1 MALPK
6 AIQEQLDAAEA
17 IQQQM
22 QNQTVEPVTPP
33 AEPNPEPQPPAE
45 PTPDPQPA
53 EPQPQPQVTPP
64 DATDPEPDWKQRAKT
79 LEGKYNAE
87 VPRLHGQL
95 KDLNTQLAH
104 ALEQIHQLKTAQPAP
119 PEPKRPE
126 LITKDDEETF
136 GSDLIDLSR
145 RVVREE
151 FAQLAPQVVA
161 ELRKEFAPI
170 REQVGEVQ
178 KKTAQT
184 EEERF
189 WTSIDTAVPDWREI
203 DQDQKW
209 LEWLAE
215 YDPMTGKTR
224 QTALDDAHNA
234 LDAARVAA
242 IFKVFKGTFQPAPAT
257 APQATNQ
264 KREELQ
270 RQVAPSKSRAATTA
284 PAPERTWTAEEYE
297 RAFDPRLSAT
307 MSADQISQLQAEAD
321 KAYAEGRVKW

>member
-1 MALPK
+1 MLPK
-6 AIQEQLDAAEA
+6 AIQDQLDAAEA
-17 IQQQM
+17 IQQQLT
-22 QNQTVEPVTPP
+22 NQTAEPVTPP
-33 AEPNPEPQPPAE
+33 AEPNPEPQPAPE
-45 PTPDPQPA
+45 PTPDPNPA
-53 EPQPQPQVTPP
+53 EPQPQPPVTPP
-64 DATDPEPDWKQRAKT
+64 APQEPEPDWKQRAKT

-95 KDLNTQLAH
+95 KEMNTQLAT
-104 ALEQIHQLKTAQPAP
+104 ALEQISQLKSAQPKP
-119 PEPKRPE
+119 PEPKPQE
-126 LITKDDEETF
+126 FVTKDDEETF

-151 FAQLAPQVVA
+151 FAQLAPFMVEQI
-161 ELRKEFAPI
+161 RKEFAPI

-189 WTSIDTAVPDWREI
+189 WTSIDTAVPDWRDI
-203 DQDQKW
+203 DQDPKW
-209 LEWLAE
+209 LEWLGE
-215 YDPMTGKTR
+215 YDPLTGATR
-224 QTALDDAHNA
+224 QEALNTAHTA

-242 IFKVFKGTFQPAPAT
+242 IFKVFKGASQPAPA
-257 APQATNQ
+257 PQPTNQ

-270 RQVAPSKSRAATTA
+270 RQVAPAKSRAATTA
-284 PAPERTWTAEEYE
+284 PAPERNWTAAEYE

-307 MSADQISQLQAEAD
+307 MNADEIAALQADAD

>member
-17 IQQQM
+17 LQQQLT
-22 QNQTVEPVTPP
+22 NQTAEPVIPP

-64 DATDPEPDWKQRAKT
+64 EPSEPETDWKQRAKT

-95 KDLNTQLAH
+95 KDLNTQLAN
-104 ALEQIHQLKTAQPAP
+104 ALEQIHQLKTAQPTP
-119 PEPKRPE
+119 PEPKRQE
-126 LITKDDEETF
+126 FVTKDDEETF

-151 FAQLAPQVVA
+151 FAQLAPLVVA
-161 ELRKEFAPI
+161 EIRKEFAPI

-178 KKTAQT
+178 QKTAKT

-189 WTSIDTAVPDWREI
+189 WSAIDTAVPDWRDI
-203 DQDQKW
+203 DADQQW
-209 LEWLAE
+209 LDWLAE
-215 YDPMTGKTR
+215 SDPMSGKTR
-224 QTALDDAHNA
+224 QEALNEAHAAMDAP
-234 LDAARVAA
+234 RVAS
-242 IFKVFKGTFQPAPAT
+242 IFKVWKAAFRPVQTPPPAN
-257 APQATNQ
+257 QQ

-270 RQVAPSKSRAATTA
+270 RQVAPAKSRATSTA
-284 PAPERTWTAEEYE
+284 PATERTWTAEEYE

-307 MSADQISQLQAEAD
+307 MSVDQIQQLQADAD
-321 KAYAEGRVKW
+321 RAYAEGRVKW

>member
-1 MALPK
+1 MLPK
-6 AIQEQLDAAEA
+6 AIQDQLDAAEA
-17 IQQQM
+17 IQQQLT
-22 QNQTVEPVTPP
+22 NQTAEPVIPP
-33 AEPNPEPQPPAE
+33 AEPNPEPQPPA
-45 PTPDPQPA
+45 
-53 EPQPQPQVTPP
+53 
-64 DATDPEPDWKQRAKT
+64 EPDWKQRAKT

-95 KDLNTQLAH
+95 KDLNTQLAT
-104 ALEQIHQLKTAQPAP
+104 ALEQIHQLKTAQPKP
-119 PEPKRPE
+119 PEPKPQE
-126 LITKDDEETF
+126 FVTKDDEETF

-151 FAQLAPQVVA
+151 FANLAPQVVA
-161 ELRKEFAPI
+161 EIRKEFAPI

-189 WTSIDTAVPDWREI
+189 WTSVDTAVPDWREI
-203 DQDQKW
+203 DQDPKW
-209 LEWLAE
+209 LEWLGE
-215 YDPMTGKTR
+215 YDPLTGATR
-224 QTALDDAHNA
+224 QESLNNAHTSLDS
-234 LDAARVAA
+234 ARVAA
-242 IFKVFKGTFQPAPAT
+242 IFKVFKGAFQPAPAP

-284 PAPERTWTAEEYE
+284 PAPERTWTAAEYE

-307 MSADQISQLQAEAD
+307 MSADEISKLQTDAD

>member
-6 AIQEQLDAAEA
+6 AIQDQLDAAEA
-17 IQQQM
+17 IQQQLS
-22 QNQTVEPVTPP
+22 NQTEPAP
-33 AEPNPEPQPPAE
+33 ADPNPEPEPTPE
-45 PTPDPQPA
+45 PTPDPQPV
-53 EPQPQPQVTPP
+53 EPQPEPQVKTPE
-64 DATDPEPDWKQRAKT
+64 ATDPEPDWKQRAKT

-95 KDLNTQLAH
+95 KDLNTQLSV
-104 ALEQIHQLKTAQPAP
+104 ALEEIHKLKTATPTEP
-119 PEPKRPE
+119 PKRQE

-151 FAQLAPQVVA
+151 FAQLAPHVIA
-161 ELRKEFAPI
+161 EIRKEFAPI
-170 REQVGEVQ
+170 RDQVGEVQ

-189 WTSIDTAVPDWREI
+189 WSAVDAAVPDWREI
-203 DQDQKW
+203 DSDPQW
-209 LEWLAE
+209 LEWLGE
-215 YDPMTGKTR
+215 VDPMVGNSR
-224 QTALDDAHNA
+224 QEALNAAHTAM
-234 LDAARVAA
+234 DAARVAA
-242 IFKVFKGTFQPAPAT
+242 IFKVWKGIYRPEQPVAPAPVNT
-257 APQATNQ
+257 

-270 RQVAPSKSRAATTA
+270 RQVAPSKSRASSSA
-284 PAPERTWTAEEYE
+284 PAPERNWTAAEYE

-307 MSADQISQLQAEAD
+307 MDADAISKLQAEAD

>member
-1 MALPK
+1 MLPK
-6 AIQEQLDAAEA
+6 AIQDQLDAAEA
-17 IQQQM
+17 IQQQLT
-22 QNQTVEPVTPP
+22 NQTAEPQN

-64 DATDPEPDWKQRAKT
+64 EATEPETDWKQRAKT

-95 KDLNTQLAH
+95 KDLNTQLAS
-104 ALEQIHQLKTAQPAP
+104 ALEQIHQLKTAQPTP
-119 PEPKRPE
+119 PEQKRQE

-151 FAQLAPQVVA
+151 FAQLAPHVIS
-161 ELRKEFAPI
+161 EIRKEFAPI

-189 WTSIDTAVPDWREI
+189 WTSIDTAVPDWRDI

-215 YDPMTGKTR
+215 YDPMTGTTR
-224 QTALDDAHNA
+224 QESLDNAHA
-234 LDAARVAA
+234 SLDAARVAA
-242 IFKVFKGTFQPAPAT
+242 IFKVFKGGFKPEQPAPQPINT
-257 APQATNQ
+257 

-270 RQVAPSKSRAATTA
+270 RQVAPAKGRASNTTQ
-284 PAPERTWTAEEYE
+284 APERIWTGEEYG
-297 RAFDPRLSAT
+297 RAFDQRLSAT
-307 MSADQISQLQAEAD
+307 MSADEIAKLQAEAD
-321 KAYAEGRVKW
+321 KAYAEGRIKW

>member
-6 AIQEQLDAAEA
+6 AIQDQLDAADA
-17 IQQQM
+17 IQEQLK
-22 QNQTVEPVTPP
+22 NQTAEPVPP
-33 AEPNPEPQPPAE
+33 AEPNPAPEPAPE
-45 PTPDPQPA
+45 PSPDPQPV
-53 EPQPQPQVTPP
+53 EPQPEPQVKTPE
-64 DATDPEPDWKQRAKT
+64 AADPEPDWKQRAKT

-95 KDLNTQLAH
+95 KDMSTQLAS
-104 ALEQIHQLKTAQPAP
+104 ALEQINQLKTATP
-119 PEPKRPE
+119 PEPQKRQE

-151 FAQLAPQVVA
+151 FAQLAPHIIG

-184 EEERF
+184 EEEKF
-189 WTSIDTAVPDWREI
+189 WSSIDTAVPDWREI
-203 DQDQKW
+203 DSDPQW
-209 LEWLAE
+209 LEWLGE
-215 YDPMTGKTR
+215 VDPMVGNTR
-224 QTALDDAHNA
+224 QEALNSAHTAM
-234 LDAARVAA
+234 DAARVAA
-242 IFKVFKGTFQPAPAT
+242 IFKVWKSTFRPEQPAAPAPT
-257 APQATNQ
+257 SS

-270 RQVAPSKSRAATTA
+270 RQVAPSKSRASSSA
-284 PAPERTWTAEEYE
+284 PAPERSWTAAEYE

-307 MSADQISQLQAEAD
+307 MSNDEISKLQADAD

>member
-6 AIQEQLDAAEA
+6 AIQDQLDAAEA
-17 IQQQM
+17 IQQQL
-22 QNQTVEPVTPP
+22 QNPT
-33 AEPNPEPQPPAE
+33 AEPETVQSNQEPEQPAE

-64 DATDPEPDWKQRAKT
+64 EPSEPEPDWKQRAKT

-95 KDLNTQLAH
+95 KDLNSQLSQ
-104 ALEQIHQLKTAQPAP
+104 ALEEIHKLKTAQPTP
-119 PEPKRPE
+119 PEPRRQE

-151 FAQLAPQVVA
+151 FAQLAPQVIG

-178 KKTAQT
+178 KETAQT
-184 EEERF
+184 KEDRF
-189 WTSIDTAVPDWREI
+189 WTSVDSAVPDWREI
-203 DQDQKW
+203 DQDPQW
-209 LEWLAE
+209 LEWLGE
-215 YDPMTGKTR
+215 VDPMVGKTR
-224 QTALDDAHNA
+224 QEALNDAHNS
-234 LDAARVAA
+234 LDAARVAS
-242 IFKVFKGTFQPAPAT
+242 IFKVWKGAFRPEQPAPQ
-257 APQATNQ
+257 PTNQ

-284 PAPERTWTAEEYE
+284 PAPERTWTAAEYE

-307 MSADQISQLQAEAD
+307 MGADEISKLQADAD

>member
-95 KDLNTQLAH
+95 KDLNSQLAH

-119 PEPKRPE
+119 PEPKRQE

-151 FAQLAPQVVA
+151 FAQLAPLVIS
-161 ELRKEFAPI
+161 EIRKEFNPI

-178 KKTAQT
+178 KQTAQT
-184 EEERF
+184 QEERF
-189 WTSIDTAVPDWREI
+189 WTALDTAVPDWRDI
-203 DQDQKW
+203 DQDPKW
-209 LEWLAE
+209 LEWLGE
-215 YDPMTGKTR
+215 TDPMVGKPR
-224 QTALDDAHNA
+224 QEALNEAHTALDS
-234 LDAARVAA
+234 ARVAA
-242 IFKVFKGTFQPAPAT
+242 IFKVWKAAFRPEQPAPQ
-257 APQATNQ
+257 PTNQ

-270 RQVAPSKSRAATTA
+270 RQVAPAKSRAATTA
-284 PAPERTWTAEEYE
+284 PAPERNWTGEEYE

>member
-6 AIQEQLDAAEA
+6 AIQDQLDAAEA
-17 IQQQM
+17 IQQQL
-22 QNQTVEPVTPP
+22 QNPT
-33 AEPNPEPQPPAE
+33 AEPETVQSNQEPEPPAE

-64 DATDPEPDWKQRAKT
+64 EPSEPEPDWKQRAKT

-95 KDLNTQLAH
+95 KDLNSQLSQ
-104 ALEQIHQLKTAQPAP
+104 ALEEIHKLKTVQPTP
-119 PEPKRPE
+119 PEPRRQE

-151 FAQLAPQVVA
+151 FAQLAPQVIG

-178 KKTAQT
+178 KETAQT
-184 EEERF
+184 KEDRF
-189 WTSIDTAVPDWREI
+189 WTSVDSAVPDWREI
-203 DQDQKW
+203 DQDPQW
-209 LEWLAE
+209 LEWLGE
-215 YDPMTGKTR
+215 VDPMVGKTR
-224 QTALDDAHNA
+224 QEALNDAHNS
-234 LDAARVAA
+234 LDAARVAS
-242 IFKVFKGTFQPAPAT
+242 IFKVWKGAFRPEQPAPQ
-257 APQATNQ
+257 PTNQ

-284 PAPERTWTAEEYE
+284 PAPERTWTAAEYE

-307 MSADQISQLQAEAD
+307 MDAGEISKLQADAD